1 MEKIEALRLN
11 KGNFDA
17 FIQLFELSRSGLQ
30 WWINSAN

>member
-17 FIQLFELSRSGLQ
+17 FIELLELSRSG
-30 WWINSAN
+30 ICSGG